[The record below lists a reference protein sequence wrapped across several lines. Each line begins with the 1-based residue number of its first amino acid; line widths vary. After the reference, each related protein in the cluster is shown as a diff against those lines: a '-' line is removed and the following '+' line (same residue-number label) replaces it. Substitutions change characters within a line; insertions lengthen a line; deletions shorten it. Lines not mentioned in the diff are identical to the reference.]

1 MLFTSVK
8 TLATGMRGARPVSGV
23 GFGVSSKRTFM
34 EVRETEAVSPTP
46 ETGVLPKLATKHWS
60 LAFINSMFD
69 DGSG

>member
-1 MLFTSVK
+1 VWV
-8 TLATGMRGARPVSGV
+8 LAARRNEL
-23 GFGVSSKRTFM
+23 SS
-34 EVRETEAVSPTP
+34 EVRESETVSPTP